1 VLSSPTI
8 ITHIAYSLHGAISK
22 LRTLASDVL
31 AAVSVLSP
39 PAGHRVVLSA
49 LSDYRVAYDET
60 FRFENLVAFLHPADD
75 ENGFTAEPD
84 EATWEAQTATMT
96 LINALTNCPDALE
109 DRIALREEFGRRGL
123 NEAIVVRSH
132 QTVFESG
139 WANGLLQ
146 TLRYIRPPD
155 NLLTQLDVYTEEKTE
170 DEEDMRERMQNLM
183 KREAGQRTLSET
195 EALLQ
200 DLVHATEDDDN
211 LNARIIDVLKHTKDL
226 LLRDIDESV
235 VANHYLGYHID

>member
-1 VLSSPTI
+1 
-8 ITHIAYSLHGAISK
+8 
-22 LRTLASDVL
+22 
-31 AAVSVLSP
+31 
-39 PAGHRVVLSA
+39 
-49 LSDYRVAYDET
+49 
-60 FRFENLVAFLHPADD
+60 
-75 ENGFTAEPD
+75 
-84 EATWEAQTATMT
+84 
-96 LINALTNCPDALE
+96 
-109 DRIALREEFGRRGL
+109 
-123 NEAIVVRSH
+123 
-132 QTVFESG
+132 
-139 WANGLLQ
+139 
-146 TLRYIRPPD
+146 
-155 NLLTQLDVYTEEKTE
+155 VYTEEKTE